1 MSTLILMQ
9 GPSGSG
15 KTTLARRLVAVTAAV
30 IVSADDYFKE
40 WGEYRFAAGEL
51 HYAHMHCQAACA
63 YWLRRGQPV
72 IVDNTNVTVKAMRPY
87 WDMAEFFNVEQRL
100 VVRPL
105 SWGGNIDA
113 DTIKEWTDRNAH
125 GVPYETVL
133 RQANQLA
140 NESMKMRLEPNTDL
154 SLRWNASVFDWKGFH
169 DVETV

>member
-63 YWLRRGQPV
+63 YWLRRDQPV
-72 IVDNTNVTVKAMRPY
+72 IVDNTNVTIKAMQPY

-100 VVRPL
+100 VVRPNWVL
-105 SWGGNIDA
+105 A
-113 DTIKEWTDRNAH
+113 PMVQLVREWADRNTH
-125 GVPYETVL
+125 GVPYKTVL
-133 RQANQLA
+133 RQATQLVDETHRMRIVH
-140 NESMKMRLEPNTDL
+140 NVELSM
-154 SLRWNASVFDWKGFH
+154 RWNAAVFTWKGFH
-169 DVETV
+169 DAETV